1 MKWRK
6 KTKKRTKSK
15 NKIQHLD
22 TNSLDD
28 DEVENAVL
36 SSLVI
41 LYYFILHDSFHVMSV
56 VWGWS
61 DVSNLFCFPF
71 YFSLSHWIA
80 HAYWS
85 NKKQLLGWEPFEKN
99 FFFRKLSILKIQTNG
114 GSRREKNNS
123 ERKTLL
129 LNFRKDIFFFC
140 GAGGEVTGEIWL

>member
-1 MKWRK
+1 MKKK

-56 VWGWS
+56 V
-61 DVSNLFCFPF
+61 
-71 YFSLSHWIA
+71 
-80 HAYWS
+80 
-85 NKKQLLGWEPFEKN
+85 
-99 FFFRKLSILKIQTNG
+99 
-114 GSRREKNNS
+114 
-123 ERKTLL
+123 
-129 LNFRKDIFFFC
+129 
-140 GAGGEVTGEIWL
+140 